1 MNYELRMK
9 KERGF
14 SLIEL
19 IVVITIV
26 SVITA
31 VGVVSFGGASKKSRD
46 SKRMSDLERYRVALE
61 MYRQTNGSYP
71 TTANFP
77 TALVNANLIQSALT
91 DPKGNTYIYNQN
103 GNYGYGLFAWV
114 EDLGSTNGIYVGGN
128 CYGSCGCSVNGCN
141 YRVLNP

>member
-1 MNYELRMK
+1 MK

-19 IVVITIV
+19 IVVITIIA
-26 SVITA
+26 VITA

-71 TTANFP
+71 ANFP
-77 TALVNANLIQSALT
+77 TDLINASLIQSVLT
-91 DPKGNTYIYNQN
+91 DPKSGYTYVYNQN
-103 GNYGYGLFAWV
+103 GNYSYGLFAWV
-114 EDLGSTNGIYVGGN
+114 EDLGSTTGTYTGGS
-128 CYGSCGCSVNGCN
+128 CYGACGCSTNGCN